1 MRRALALIALA
12 ALAGAAEP
20 PARPPSFSGRAA
32 LEFTRN
38 AVSFGPRPSGSA
50 AARRLR
56 AYIRAELA
64 LCRCQVEEDAFTAE
78 TPSGPVPMTNLIA
91 RFGGASGRI
100 VVITGHYD
108 TKSMPG
114 VHFVGANDG
123 GSSTGF
129 LLELAQALA
138 RLPHRNQIALVWFDG
153 EEAFRQWS
161 QTDGTYGSR
170 HLAQKWAADGTLARI
185 RALINVDMIGDRD
198 LGIRNDS
205 YSSAT
210 LRRLIWNSAAEL
222 GLGRYFL
229 TAPSAIL
236 DDHMPFVS
244 AGVNAA
250 DLIDFDYGPD
260 NSYWH
265 TSRDTMDKL
274 SADSL
279 RVVGT
284 VVLEAIQR
292 LE

>member
-1 MRRALALIALA
+1 MRRALAWIALA
-12 ALAGAAEP
+12 ALTGAAEP
-20 PARPPSFSGRAA
+20 PARLPSFSGRAA
-32 LEFTRN
+32 LEFTRQ

-91 RFGGASGRI
+91 RFGGVSGRM

-114 VHFVGANDG
+114 GRFVGANDG

-138 RLPHRNQIALVWFDG
+138 RLPHRNQIVLVWFDG

-161 QTDGTYGSR
+161 ETDGTYGSR
-170 HLAQKWAADGTLARI
+170 HLARKWAADGTLGRI
-185 RALINVDMIGDRD
+185 RALINVDMIGDQD
-198 LGIRNDS
+198 LGILDDHH
-205 YSSAT
+205 SSAT
-210 LRRLIWNSAAEL
+210 LRRLIWTSAAEL

-229 TAPSAIL
+229 NAPGAIL

-244 AGVNAA
+244 AGVNAV
-250 DLIDFDYGPD
+250 DLIDFNYGPD

-274 SADSL
+274 SADSF